1 MSSDTFPFV
10 SLLSGYMLGFP
21 GGASGKEN
29 ACQCRRHKRCG
40 LDAWVGRITKEGHSN
55 TLQYSCLDNPM
66 DKGPWWATVHGVT
79 KSQTQLK
86 QLSMYKEYSG
96 CQFNT
101 PDSVSGKGL
110 TWVEEGYLVAGN
122 EYPSVSSSEIAIQF
136 I

>member
-1 MSSDTFPFV
+1 MGFPSSSD
-10 SLLSGYMLGFP
+10 
-21 GGASGKEN
+21 GKEST
-29 ACQCRRHKRCG
+29 CDEGDTSSIPG
-40 LDAWVGRITKEGHSN
+40 LGRSPEGGHSN
-55 TLQYSCLDNPM
+55 PLQCSCMENLMNRRA
-66 DKGPWWATVHGVT
+66 WQATIHGVT